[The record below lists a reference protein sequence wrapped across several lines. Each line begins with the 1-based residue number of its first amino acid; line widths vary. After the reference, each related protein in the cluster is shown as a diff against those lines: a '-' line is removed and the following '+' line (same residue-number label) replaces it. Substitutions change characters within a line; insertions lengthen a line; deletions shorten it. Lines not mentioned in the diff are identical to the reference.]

1 MADSQKERI
10 MRSLGVSEAEA
21 EEIIAF
27 DKAIDRGE
35 RTEYDL
41 DPEKEKEAK
50 KMANVRNH
58 RTTGV
63 YNLNKRERKANPTK
77 ASIIAELCA
86 FLTENSEN
94 ACENVT
100 ITNKER
106 QIAFRIGENDYELTL
121 VQKRKPKN
129 WVKIRQNMEFWRIFC
144 AFWRIYRFNALKRR
158 GVDDCS
164 HREFCQ

>member
-1 MADSQKERI
+1 MTEKEKRI
-10 MRSLGVSEAEA
+10 SAIMSSLGVTQAEA
-21 EEIIAF
+21 EEIYEF

-35 RTEYDL
+35 RTQYDL

-50 KMANVRNH
+50 KMANVKNH

-77 ASIIAELCA
+77 ASIVAEIAQ

-94 ACENVT
+94 ACENVN
-100 ITNKER
+100 IANKER

-129 WVKIRQNMEFWRIFC
+129 
-144 AFWRIYRFNALKRR
+144 
-158 GVDDCS
+158 
-164 HREFCQ
+164 